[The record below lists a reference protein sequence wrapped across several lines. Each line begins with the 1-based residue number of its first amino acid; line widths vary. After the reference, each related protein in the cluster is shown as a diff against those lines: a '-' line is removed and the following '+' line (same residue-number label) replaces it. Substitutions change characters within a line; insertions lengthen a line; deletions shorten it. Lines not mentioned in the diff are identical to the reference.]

1 MKDWDGFQGAY
12 TVGSEFFSPAV
23 PLGRSVAFRAASLIV
38 AVAAAGAGVAPF
50 VASADPAPSWDGWYK
65 VTFQTDR
72 KSGTSMAA
80 GQSETPTPRGISS
93 PPTALRE
100 PALPRWST
108 AHPKDNAAQAT
119 KFEWTGSQWSRTN
132 NWRWDCGLGDGT
144 LTFDPASSVTTYS
157 PQPDGSLTGTF
168 ATNIGSGACQGTVH
182 STGRRS
188 G

>member
-1 MKDWDGFQGAY
+1 M
-12 TVGSEFFSPAV
+12 
-23 PLGRSVAFRAASLIV
+23 AFRAASLIV

-80 GQSETPTPRGISS
+80 KQSETPYTAWYKFATDCSS
-93 PPTALRE
+93 GTCVAAVVDGPT
-100 PALPRWST
+100 
-108 AHPKDNAAQAT
+108 PKDNAAQAT

-157 PQPDGSLTGTF
+157 PQPDVSLTGTF
-168 ATNIGSGACQGTVH
+168 ATNIGSGACQGTVYIPLVAVRADPA
-182 STGRRS
+182 SI
-188 G
+188 